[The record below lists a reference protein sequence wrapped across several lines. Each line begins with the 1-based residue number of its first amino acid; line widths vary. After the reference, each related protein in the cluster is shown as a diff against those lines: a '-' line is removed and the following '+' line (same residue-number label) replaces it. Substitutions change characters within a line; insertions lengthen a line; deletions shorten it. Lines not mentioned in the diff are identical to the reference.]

1 MTIKNIEKLLE
12 KYIDDG
18 KNIIG
23 SEITNLVEPGE
34 NYGGELFKI
43 DVTIQEISTK
53 KKDVLHLVGKIIPQS
68 EGAQAAFNVQMTFKS
83 EIAFYEKIVP
93 ELQGF
98 QKKHNIQEVI
108 SCFPKYYGSRLNL
121 NGSDKVDRDGVILLE
136 NLKVKGYHNLD
147 RYIGYNLEDTKLL
160 LRDLAIFQSTVVAL
174 KIKEPD
180 VFNRKVKPF
189 CNNYMVR
196 SGSNPFKKMVLVIE
210 EILAESEECKPF
222 IPKVKRAWDK
232 GDSKTEVREP
242 FATICHRDLWLN
254 NTMTKYESGKPPK
267 NMFFDFQLYDYGSPA
282 VDVLNFIFTSVQ
294 TAVAKQYFDDLIH
307 HYHAEFVSNLER
319 FGCDTE
325 PFSYTNF
332 LKELEMES
340 EIVLGW
346 TMDFVSLV
354 VFSKKGQSLGDL
366 NPDFE
371 DPKFRQMMKDRMM
384 PEAKERLLCIIN
396 QCHKY
401 NWL

>member
-12 KYIDDG
+12 SHIDEG
-18 KNIIG
+18 KQIIRT
-23 SEITNLVEPGE
+23 EITNLVEPGE

-43 DVTIQEISTK
+43 DVTIQESNTK
-53 KKDVLHLVGKIIPQS
+53 KEEVWHLVGKIIPQK
-68 EGAQAAFNVQMTFKS
+68 ERAQAAFNVQITFKS

-93 ELQGF
+93 ELQKF
-98 QKKHNIQEVI
+98 QKKYNIKEI
-108 SCFPKYYGSRLNL
+108 LNCFPKYYGSRLNL

-136 NLKVKGYHNLD
+136 NLKIKGYNNLD

-180 VFNRKVKPF
+180 VFNKEVKPF
-189 CNNYMVR
+189 CNNYMIKTAD
-196 SGSNPFKKMVLVIE
+196 NPFKKMILVIE
-210 EILAESEECKPF
+210 EILAESEEFKQF
-222 IPKVKRAWDK
+222 IPKVKLAWNK
-232 GDSKTEVREP
+232 AESKTEVREP
-242 FATICHRDLWLN
+242 FATIVHRDLWLN

-267 NMFFDFQLYDYGSPA
+267 NMFFDFQLYDYGSPS

-294 TAVAKQYFDDLIH
+294 TAVSKKYFDDLLH
-307 HYHAEFVSNLER
+307 HYHAQFVSNLER
-319 FGCDTE
+319 LRCNTE
-325 PFSYTNF
+325 PFSYTKF
-332 LKELEMES
+332 LKECKMES

-354 VFSKKGQSLGDL
+354 VFSKKGEALQGDI
-366 NPDFE
+366 NFE
-371 DPKFRQMMKDRMM
+371 DPKFRQIVKDRMM
-384 PEAKERLLCIIN
+384 PEAKERLFFIIS
-396 QCHKY
+396 QCHKC